1 MERMSIKFALDAM
14 DKRTSNVLVLDADNI
29 LLSDTVERFVSLFL
43 EKQLLYKKKG
53 ISIVAIQGF
62 LYQRAI

>member
-1 MERMSIKFALDAM
+1 MALDAM

-43 EKQLLYKKKG
+43 EKQLPYRERNFHSSDTGLP
-53 ISIVAIQGF
+53 ISKSNLEA
-62 LYQRAI
+62 

>member
-1 MERMSIKFALDAM
+1 M

-43 EKQLLYKKKG
+43 EKYSSKRRKE
-53 ISIVAIQGF
+53 F
-62 LYQRAI
+62 T